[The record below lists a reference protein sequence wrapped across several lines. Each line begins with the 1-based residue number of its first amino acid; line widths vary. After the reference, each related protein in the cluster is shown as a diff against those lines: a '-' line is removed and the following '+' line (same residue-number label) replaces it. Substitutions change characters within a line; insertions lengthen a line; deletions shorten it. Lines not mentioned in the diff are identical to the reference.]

1 MATPTTAPPASA
13 PAASPRELGRW
24 RAALLTVF
32 FGAGIAV
39 ASWVTRT
46 PAIRD
51 ALHASTAEMGLIIG
65 GSSVGSITGITLGS
79 PLVARRGARFVIVTG
94 MSCVALGL
102 GVMALGV
109 VIRHSVVVAIG
120 LALFGYGMGTGEIG
134 NNVSGVEL
142 EARVGRSVIP
152 GLHGSYS
159 VGTVIGGLAGIVA
172 NRLAVP
178 VAVHLL
184 VTAAL
189 IAVAAVFWVSRHVQ
203 ADTGRQRRPQ
213 PPGADSPLEHAPIS
227 DPTTPSGRGRRFP
240 WLDRRLVGLAVIILG
255 MALAEGSANDWLPLI
270 VVDGY
275 GSSAAV
281 GSIVFSFFGA
291 AMAVGRLGG
300 GGVIDRFGRAPVMRV
315 SAVVAAVGI
324 VSVILA
330 PTLWFAGVGVLFWG
344 IGCALGFPVALSAA
358 GENSRFAAQ
367 RAGFVATAGY
377 AAFLIGP
384 PVLGFLG
391 QHIGIRNAIIVVL
404 AVVLATAFVA
414 GSARPA
420 PRDDGGID
428 PEPRPAV

>member
-1 MATPTTAPPASA
+1 MATVTTAPPSTGGSTAGQS
-13 PAASPRELGRW
+13 LTRW
-24 RAALLTVF
+24 RAALVTVF

-65 GSSVGSITGITLGS
+65 GSSVGSIVGISLGS

-102 GVMALGV
+102 SVMALGV
-109 VIRHSVVVAIG
+109 VVTHAVVVALG
-120 LALFGYGMGTGEIG
+120 LAMFGYGMGTGEIG

-142 EARVGRSVIP
+142 EARMGRSVIP

-159 VGTVIGGLAGIVA
+159 LGTVIGGVAGLAA
-172 NRLAVP
+172 NRWALP
-178 VAVHLL
+178 VAAHLL
-184 VTAAL
+184 VAAAA
-189 IAVAAVFWVSRHVQ
+189 IAGAAIFWVSRQVRP
-203 ADTGRQRRPQ
+203 DTGRVHRTPAATVPPQ
-213 PPGADSPLEHAPIS
+213 ALPGSAPA
-227 DPTTPSGRGRRFP
+227 PVARQPRFR

-275 GSSAAV
+275 GSNAAV
-281 GSIVFSFFGA
+281 GSIVFSFFGL

-300 GGVIDRFGRAPVMRV
+300 GGAIDRFGRAPVMRV
-315 SAVVAAVGI
+315 SAVVAAIGI
-324 VSVILA
+324 VTVIVA
-330 PTLWFAGVGVLFWG
+330 PTLWVAGAGVLLWGV
-344 IGCALGFPVALSAA
+344 GCALGFPVALSAA

-377 AAFLIGP
+377 AAFLVGP

-391 QHIGIRNAIIVVL
+391 QHIGIRHAIVVVL
-404 AVVLATAFVA
+404 AVVLVTVFVA
-414 GSARPA
+414 GAARPA
-420 PRDDGGID
+420 PAERAGAAHDAA
-428 PEPRPAV
+428 PEAA

>member
-1 MATPTTAPPASA
+1 MAIPTTARRHSGDQQSA
-13 PAASPRELGRW
+13 RALRRW
-24 RAALLTVF
+24 RAALVTVF

-65 GSSVGSITGITLGS
+65 GSSVGSIVGISLGS

-102 GVMALGV
+102 SVMALGV
-109 VIRHSVVVAIG
+109 VVRHSVVVALG
-120 LALFGYGMGTGEIG
+120 LAMFGYGMGTGEIG

-142 EARVGRSVIP
+142 EALVGRSVIP

-159 VGTVIGGLAGIVA
+159 LGTVIGGVAGLVA
-172 NRLAVP
+172 NRWAVP

-184 VTAAL
+184 LAATA
-189 IAVAAVFWVSRHVQ
+189 IAAAAIFWVSRQVRP
-203 ADTGRQRRPQ
+203 DTGRNTRRAPGGAASSTPSDGARAPIAAGRQRRV
-213 PPGADSPLEHAPIS
+213 G
-227 DPTTPSGRGRRFP
+227 

-281 GSIVFSFFGA
+281 GSIVFSFFGL
-291 AMAVGRLGG
+291 AMAIGRLGG
-300 GGVIDRFGRAPVMRV
+300 GGVIDRFGRAPVMRA

-324 VSVILA
+324 VTVIVA
-330 PTLWFAGVGVLFWG
+330 PTLWFAGAGVLLWG
-344 IGCALGFPVALSAA
+344 VGCALGFPVALSAA
-358 GENSRFAAQ
+358 GENSAFAAQ

-391 QHIGIRNAIIVVL
+391 QRIGIRHAIIVVL
-404 AVVLATAFVA
+404 AVVLATMFVA

-420 PRDDGGID
+420 PRRDVVSD
-428 PEPRPAV
+428 RPAEVPG